1 MNIIALVKYIPN
13 PEGTPQ
19 MGPDHRL
26 VREGV
31 EGALD
36 PGDEHVVEAALQLAE
51 QSGGQVT
58 VLSMGPEPAL
68 AAIRRALSMGA
79 HKGVLITDAAL
90 PGADTLV
97 TARVL
102 AAAIKRGGFDLV
114 IGGVESTDGYT
125 GTLPMAVAEF
135 LGIPNATFA
144 RNIEL
149 KDGSIRIER
158 QTEMGYDVVEC
169 PLPALVT
176 VTAGANEPRYPTL
189 KGIMQ
194 AKQKPM
200 ENLSLGDLGVSA
212 EDAKATQ
219 EVMGVEPVP
228 AKEAGEILE
237 DPGQAPARVVELLAR
252 VKVI

>member
-102 AAAIKRGGFDLV
+102 AATIKRGEFDLV

-125 GTLPMAVAEF
+125 GTLPMAV
-135 LGIPNATFA
+135 
-144 RNIEL
+144 
-149 KDGSIRIER
+149 
-158 QTEMGYDVVEC
+158 
-169 PLPALVT
+169 
-176 VTAGANEPRYPTL
+176 ANEPRYPTL

>member
-51 QSGGQVT
+51 QSGGEVT
-58 VLSMGPEPAL
+58 ALSMGPEPAL

-79 HKGVLITDAAL
+79 HKGVLITDPAL
-90 PGADTLV
+90 PGADTLA

-102 AAAIKRGGFDLV
+102 AAAVRRGEFDLV

-144 RNIEL
+144 RNIEP

-158 QTEMGYDVVEC
+158 QTEMGYDVVESS
-169 PLPALVT
+169 LPALVT
-176 VTAGANEPRYPTL
+176 LTAGANEPRYPTL

-200 ENLSLGDLGVSA
+200 ETLSARDLELSPDDV
-212 EDAKATQ
+212 KTTQ
-219 EVMGVEPVP
+219 EVMGMEPVP
-228 AKEAGEILE
+228 AKEAGEIVE
-237 DPGQAPARVVELLAR
+237 AGDGTAQRVVEFLTKA
-252 VKVI
+252 KVM